1 METLPVTAI
10 VPTRNR
16 AIPLRQTLLSLVE
29 QQEVPA
35 QLIVIDASDNGESRS
50 VLDAFRETIGSHC
63 AIDWQPAEVRGAAAQ
78 RNQAMARVHQPVVWF
93 FDDDIAFEPGCVARL
108 WAALQRESRLGGVNA
123 MIVNQRYQA
132 PGRVSRTLFRL
143 LHGRSE
149 ATYAGLVIGP
159 AVNLLPEDAD
169 DLPDVVAV
177 DWLNTT
183 CTMYRREALPDRP
196 FDAMFSGYS
205 MLEDLALSL
214 RVGRQWKLA
223 NARTARIVHD
233 SQPSAEKSDLAAM
246 ASMELINRHYVMTQV
261 LGRRALK
268 DYARLLLWEAFQVGA
283 STASAR
289 NGRALWAQCRG
300 KIDACRRVRHSF
312 NGVH

>member
-1 METLPVTAI
+1 
-10 VPTRNR
+10 
-16 AIPLRQTLLSLVE
+16 
-29 QQEVPA
+29 
-35 QLIVIDASDNGESRS
+35 
-50 VLDAFRETIGSHC
+50 
-63 AIDWQPAEVRGAAAQ
+63 
-78 RNQAMARVHQPVVWF
+78 
-93 FDDDIAFEPGCVARL
+93 
-108 WAALQRESRLGGVNA
+108 
-123 MIVNQRYQA
+123 
-132 PGRVSRTLFRL
+132 
-143 LHGRSE
+143 
-149 ATYAGLVIGP
+149 
-159 AVNLLPEDAD
+159 VNLLPEDAD

-196 FDAMFSGYS
+196 FDAMFSGYF
-205 MLEDLALSL
+205 MLEDLAFSL

-223 NARTARIVHD
+223 NVRTARIVHD